1 MDRCPCEGDS
11 EDMQAIVTFQV
22 AGAAK
27 TSLLLENALINNR
40 SIKIRLAD
48 QNVQVPQEEESSSP
62 SPPEAPRTQTSVVA
76 SLLAKGY
83 SLSEDAFKKAKD
95 FDGSFFPSPSLS
107 PLEQHQLARTLDQKF
122 ASFTSTVEEY
132 DNTFHI
138 SQKGEQLGKTVMDK
152 YREVDST
159 YDISNNI
166 NNAVYQTHSS
176 LKSGFDF
183 AGQLIGN
190 YIETNPDV
198 SQTVQS
204 LKNWGNTTFD
214 SIVGLL

>member
-95 FDGSFFPSPSLS
+95 FD
-107 PLEQHQLARTLDQKF
+107 EQHQLARTLDQKF